1 MYRVAVQPGL
11 DPREMR
17 ASDKD
22 RDRVADIL
30 REAFAEG
37 RLTPEEHAE
46 RLDAV
51 YRAKTLGELEPL
63 VRDLPVPPGAGPQAV
78 APSPPT
84 APVPRPQY
92 APATQPPPPM
102 VAVFSNSKVE
112 GRWRLPDTV
121 NAVSVFSDMKID
133 LRRCEFAASEVELA
147 ANAVFASLELRLP
160 RGVVVR
166 SHGVPIFG
174 EYKVE
179 QDVPEESGAVVVNVR
194 GVALFGSVKIV
205 R

>member
-1 MYRVAVQPGL
+1 MYRVRVQPGL

-63 VRDLPVPPGAGPQAV
+63 VRDLPVAPGV
-78 APSPPT
+78 APQVVAPT
-84 APVPRPQY
+84 AARPQHT
-92 APATQPPPPM
+92 PATQPPPPL
-102 VAVFSNSKVE
+102 VAIFSNSKVE
-112 GRWRLPDTV
+112 GRWRLPDAV
-121 NAVSVFSDMKID
+121 NAVSVFSEMKID
-133 LRRCEFAASEVELA
+133 LRQCEFATPEVDLT
-147 ANAVFASLELRLP
+147 ANAIFGALELRLP

-166 SHGVPIFG
+166 SYGVPLFG

-179 QDVPEESGAVVVNVR
+179 QDAAEESGAVVVNVR